1 MKKEVKIAIS
11 IFLAIWIFVMG
22 IEIGAYK
29 EKKKQPANVPV
40 VSVTESTTQTTTQ
53 STTQPTTESTT
64 QPTTES
70 TTAVQGGDTTTTQPT
85 SANTGNDISSLS
97 KDQIV
102 AEVVKYVN
110 QAKAEQNMSATKDE
124 NINVQIVDIS
134 VSFLKDTVNNIVSGL
149 VGDGPTT
156 TNYTF
161 TNGQTADGKTPFGEI
176 PPCGMAF
183 ELPVEGVADAKAE
196 KQGDLTVYTVTL
208 VEEHTT
214 KDAPVP
220 KYNEKTVGYL
230 DITSLDI
237 PLEITTANMH
247 YPATVVE
254 VTVDA
259 NGKVT
264 KLVNK
269 LPMSGEGAISMGSA
283 SFEGGQNETWVFT
296 Y

>member
-22 IEIGAYK
+22 IEIGSYR

-40 VSVTESTTQTTTQ
+40 VSVSDSTTSTTQTTTETTTET
-53 STTQPTTESTT
+53 TTQT
-64 QPTTES
+64 TTES
-70 TTAVQGGDTTTTQPT
+70 TTAPQGGDTTTTST
-85 SANTGNDISSLS
+85 TANAGNDVSSLS
-97 KDQIV
+97 KEQIA

-110 QAKAEQNMSATKDE
+110 QVKAEQNMTAVKDE
-124 NINVQIVDIS
+124 AINVQIVDIS
-134 VSFLKDTVNNIVSGL
+134 VSFLKDMVNNVVSGL
-149 VGDGPTT
+149 VGDGPST

-161 TNGQTADGKTPFGEI
+161 TNGSTADGKTPNGEI

-183 ELPVEGVADAKAE
+183 ELPVEAVADAKAE
-196 KQGDLTVYTVTL
+196 KQGDNTVYTVTL

-214 KDAPVP
+214 KDAPIP
-220 KYNEKTVGYL
+220 QYNSKTVGYL
-230 DITSLDI
+230 DITSLDL
-237 PLEITTANMH
+237 PFEITTANMH
-247 YPATVVE
+247 YPATIVE

-283 SFEGGQNETWVFT
+283 SFEGGQNENWVFT

>member
-22 IEIGAYK
+22 IEIGSYK
-29 EKKKQPANVPV
+29 EKKKQPTNVPV
-40 VSVTESTTQTTTQ
+40 VSVSDTTTQTTTQ
-53 STTQPTTESTT
+53 TTTETTTETTT

-70 TTAVQGGDTTTTQPT
+70 TTAVQGGDTTTSST
-85 SANTGNDISSLS
+85 SANAGNDVSSLS
-97 KDQIV
+97 KEQIV

-110 QAKAEQNMSATKDE
+110 QAKAEQNMSAVKDE
-124 NINVQIVDIS
+124 SINVTIVDIS
-134 VSFLKDTVNNIVSGL
+134 VSFLKDTVNNIVKNL

-161 TNGQTADGKTPFGEI
+161 TNGQTADGKTPYGEI

-183 ELPVEGVADAKAE
+183 ELPVEGVVDAKVE
-196 KQGDLTVYTVTL
+196 KQGDNTVYTVTL

-220 KYNEKTVGYL
+220 QYNSKTVGYL

-269 LPMSGEGAISMGSA
+269 LPMSGEGAVAVGSA
-283 SFEGGQNETWVFT
+283 KFEGGQNETWVFT